1 MEFKDRLKELRESL
15 NLNKRELSDKVK
27 FSPSII
33 SMYEAGER
41 RPSIEN
47 LECLA
52 DFFNV
57 DIDYLLGN
65 TDYTTRL
72 SWENETMNLPS
83 NITKLTKLKK
93 IPILGTIACG
103 SPIFAEENIDGYF
116 VSDNN
121 IKADFTLRAKGDSMI
136 DIGIHDGDLIFLRQQ
151 PVLENG
157 EVGAVLIDNEA
168 TLKKVYINK
177 NEMILQPCNKN
188 YPPMVVKDKDIKI
201 MGKLVGFYHNL
212 DK

>member
-93 IPILGTIACG
+93 IPILGTIACV

-116 VSDNN
+116 VADNN

-136 DIGIHDGDLIFLRQQ
+136 DIGIHDGDLVFLRQQ
-151 PVLENG
+151 PVLDNG

-188 YPPMVVKDKDIKI
+188 YPPMVIKDKDIKI
-201 MGKLVGFYHNL
+201 TGKLVGFYHNM

>member
-1 MEFKDRLKELRESL
+1 MEFKDRLRELRESL
-15 NLNKRELSDKVK
+15 CLNKKELSDKVK
-27 FSPSII
+27 CSPSII

-72 SWENETMNLPS
+72 SWESETINLPS
-83 NITKLTKLKK
+83 NVTKLTKLKK

-103 SPIFAEENIDGYF
+103 TPIFAEENIDGYF
-116 VSDNN
+116 IADTN
-121 IKADFTLRAKGDSMI
+121 IKADFSLKAKGDSMI
-136 DIGIHDGDLIFLRQQ
+136 DVGIHDGDLIFLRQQ
-151 PVLENG
+151 PVVENG
-157 EVGAVLIDNEA
+157 EIGAVLIDEEA
-168 TLKKVYINK
+168 TLKKVYIND

-188 YPPMVVKDKDIKI
+188 YPPIVVKGGDIKI
-201 MGKLVGFYHNL
+201 MGKLVGYYHNMEN
-212 DK
+212 

>member
-1 MEFKDRLKELRESL
+1 MEFKDRLKELRESF
-15 NLNKRELSDKVK
+15 NLNKRELSEKVN

-65 TDYTTRL
+65 TNYTTRL
-72 SWENETMNLPS
+72 SWQNEINLPA
-83 NITKLTKLKK
+83 NVTKLAKLKK

-103 SPIFAEENIDGYF
+103 DPIFAEENIDGYF
-116 VSDNN
+116 IADNN
-121 IKADFTLRAKGDSMI
+121 IKADFSLKARGDSMI
-136 DIGIHDGDLIFLRQQ
+136 DIGIHEGDLVFLRQQ
-151 PVLENG
+151 PIVENG
-157 EVGAVLIDNEA
+157 EIAAVLIDNEA
-168 TLKKVYINK
+168 TLKKIFLTEK
-177 NEMILQPCNKN
+177 EIILQPCNKN
-188 YPPMVVKDKDIKI
+188 YPPIIVKDKNIKI
-201 MGKLVGFYHNL
+201 MGKLVGYYHNVES
-212 DK
+212 

>member
-15 NLNKRELSDKVK
+15 NLNKKELSDKVK

-103 SPIFAEENIDGYF
+103 SPIFAEENVDGYF
-116 VSDNN
+116 VADNN